1 MGVTPSRRA
10 VSASRASRPR
20 SDAPTPAQFGAY
32 SGMFDYFNQRLFGGS
47 LPSVLL
53 NFSRLN
59 RAYGFFAP
67 ERWAGNGQQRAHEIS
82 LNPQHIKTRSPEEVA
97 STLVHE
103 MVHLWQ
109 HEQGQPSRTGY
120 HNREW
125 ATKMLEVGLVPS
137 DTGQPGGKQTGQH
150 MTHYIDPKGAFACAW
165 SSMPG
170 ELWLPWAGIP
180 EGERRRTPRTPS
192 KFAYECPKGHG
203 KVWGK
208 PGLDLNCGVCGKR
221 YRSEAL
227 AGGDHTNQAAAR
239 SVSNQ
244 TIGPDSP
251 RSDGGEPR

>member
-1 MGVTPSRRA
+1 MSGV
-10 VSASRASRPR
+10 VSAARVPRPR
-20 SDAPTPAQFGAY
+20 GDAPTPAQFGAY
-32 SGMFDYFNQRLFGGS
+32 NGMFGYFNDRLFDGT
-47 LPSVLL
+47 LPPVLL

-59 RAYGFFAP
+59 RTYGFFAP
-67 ERWAGNGQQRAHEIS
+67 ERWAGKGQQRAHEIS
-82 LNPQHIKTRSPEEVA
+82 LNPQHLKTRTPEDVA

-109 HEQGQPSRTGY
+109 HENGNPGRTGY

-125 ATKMLEVGLVPS
+125 ASKMLEVGLVPS

-150 MTHYIDPKGAFACAW
+150 MTHYIDPKGAFARAW

-180 EGERRRTPRTPS
+180 EGERRRVTRTPS

-208 PGLDLNCGVCGKR
+208 PGLELNCGICGKR

-227 AGGDHTNQAAAR
+227 PGGDHTNQAAAR
-239 SVSNQ
+239 CVSNE
-244 TIGPDSP
+244 TTGPDSP

>member
-1 MGVTPSRRA
+1 MSGA
-10 VSASRASRPR
+10 VSAARVPR
-20 SDAPTPAQFGAY
+20 DAPTPAQFGAY
-32 SGMFDYFNQRLFGGS
+32 NGMFAYFNDRLFDGK
-47 LPSVLL
+47 LPPVLL

-59 RAYGFFAP
+59 RTYGFFAP
-67 ERWAGNGQQRAHEIS
+67 ERWAGKGHQRAHEIS
-82 LNPQHIKTRSPEEVA
+82 LNPQHLKTRKPEEVA

-109 HEQGQPSRTGY
+109 HEDGNPGRSGY

-150 MTHYIDPKGAFACAW
+150 MTHYIDPKGAFARAW

-170 ELWLPWAGIP
+170 DLWLPWAAIP
-180 EGERRRTPRTPS
+180 EGERRRTPRAPS

-208 PGLDLNCGVCGKR
+208 PGLELNCGICGKR

-227 AGGDHTNQAAAR
+227 PGGDHTNQAARCA
-239 SVSNQ
+239 VNDTQ
-244 TIGPDSP
+244 AVEAH
-251 RSDGGEPR
+251 RSDGGKPR

>member
-1 MGVTPSRRA
+1 MSGA
-10 VSASRASRPR
+10 VSAARVPR
-20 SDAPTPAQFGAY
+20 DAPTPAQFGAY
-32 SGMFDYFNQRLFGGS
+32 NGMFAYFNDRLFDGK
-47 LPSVLL
+47 LPPVLL

-59 RAYGFFAP
+59 RTYGFFAP
-67 ERWAGNGQQRAHEIS
+67 ERWAGKGHQRAHEIS
-82 LNPQHIKTRSPEEVA
+82 LNPQHLKTRTPEDVA

-150 MTHYIDPKGAFACAW
+150 MTHYIDPDGAFLRAW
-165 SSMPG
+165 SAMPRD
-170 ELWLPWAGIP
+170 LWLPWAALP
-180 EGERRRTPRTPS
+180 ESERRRTPRAPS

-208 PGLDLNCGVCGKR
+208 PGLALVCGDCGR
-221 YRSEAL
+221 AYRSEAL
-227 AGGDHTNQAAAR
+227 AGGDHTNQSPQSPRR
-239 SVSNQ
+239 SVGN
-244 TIGPDSP
+244 GPVY
-251 RSDGGEPR
+251 